1 MTKAKIDELNNTLE
15 SLLRAVDAG
24 NPTFARTASQN
35 AVTQLVELLTELQQQ
50 LDRLDVR
57 AAKPQ

>member
-24 NPTFARTASQN
+24 NPAFARTASQN

-50 LDRLDVR
+50 LDRLGAR
-57 AAKPQ
+57 AAKP